1 MEDERGKGRE
11 GQVRRE
17 KEEAKRVRE
26 ERRRVGRGPG
36 RGQVLCVEQE
46 QSHVQATSK
55 GIFAF
60 V

>member
-36 RGQVLCVEQE
+36 KGQVLCVE
-46 QSHVQATSK
+46 TSK
-55 GIFAF
+55 GISLLSR
-60 V
+60 